1 MNEKFKDA
9 NGNMA
14 VVMMLEKGYSLIATY
29 FSGTVWKTIR
39 PCKTYLEIKEILR
52 SMSESWIME

>member
-1 MNEKFKDA
+1 MSEKFKDA

-14 VVMMLEKGYSLIATY
+14 VIMMSEKGYSLIVTH
-29 FSGTVWKTIR
+29 FSVTVWKTIN
-39 PCKTYLEIKEILR
+39 PCKTYLEIKKILR